1 MSLIIFKSNSI
12 QWLILNKILYVE
24 IAVVSYEAD
33 EAVQAA
39 KRIPLENETLPFYLE
54 KLDSIAQQNNGYFA
68 LGKLTWADMYFTAVL
83 DYLNY
88 MAKRNLTEGY
98 PNLQKVVDNV
108 LSVDAIKKW
117 VETRPKTEL

>member
-1 MSLIIFKSNSI
+1 M
-12 QWLILNKILYVE
+12 NKILYVE

-33 EAVQAA
+33 EAVQAS
-39 KRIPLENETLPFYLE
+39 KRILLETETLPFYLE
-54 KLDSIAQQNNGYFA
+54 KLDTIAKQNSGYFA

-108 LSVDAIKKW
+108 LSLDAIKKW
-117 VETRPKTEL
+117 VENRPKTEL

>member
-1 MSLIIFKSNSI
+1 M
-12 QWLILNKILYVE
+12 
-24 IAVVSYEAD
+24 
-33 EAVQAA
+33 
-39 KRIPLENETLPFYLE
+39 PFYLE

-108 LSVDAIKKW
+108 LSVDGIKKW
-117 VETRPKTEL
+117 VENRPKTEL